1 MADANVNTV
10 SMTEKQKVK
19 EITDKLEE
27 GLKELFESEKYKNYL
42 STMSKFHNYS
52 FNNTLL
58 IALQRPDA
66 SLVAG
71 YQAWQKN
78 FNRHVKRGEKGIRIL
93 APAPYKIKEER
104 DKLDPVTGEVMLD
117 KDGTP
122 QTEEVEVKIPAF
134 RAVSVFD
141 VSQTDGEPLP
151 ELETKELLST
161 VEGYE
166 DFIKAVTYVAP
177 APIGFEDIPGDSKGY
192 FNIEENRIAVQE
204 GMSESQTLKTMV
216 HETAHSMLH
225 NKEVNREDILA
236 PAKDRNTKEIEA
248 ESIAF
253 TVCRHFG
260 IDTSEYSFSYIA
272 GWSSGR
278 DMKELKSSLDTI
290 RRTASELITGIE
302 EQLRE
307 LQRDRE
313 IMQEQSQELILA
325 VSNTERSHFD
335 IASVKGME
343 GVELM
348 NSLLAMKDADRENV
362 EAYLESRGAWVTHLG
377 DDRSEEVEEFHVD
390 YIYDTDT
397 HAITDIKYAMEMDRK
412 ANEPIKDSDVVLKI
426 MYRENDGYEID
437 KITNM
442 TREQTLDLAHKLA
455 ALDENEW
462 DGNIQDF
469 MEENGAEYVPII
481 VKDGR
486 NSGMPEFFD
495 IAVDLKAEE
504 VSLEKEL
511 SGMEYASSIIHRL
524 EHGKGVFSPD
534 ERNLIVNYGYKLD
547 DYEKTKELAEVLA
560 YRIENEPANAAL
572 TVIDAQAEIDALPD
586 GMIGLSEMHEYGYT
600 WEEMLPLTKET
611 ALELFDRDLA
621 VYQLHKD
628 GSEALIED
636 KEQITGHDGI
646 FGIEKGDWEN
656 ERELRS
662 IQEELAESSAN
673 KEAQLL
679 YGNTDKYG
687 IYQLKDNP
695 ELRYLHFEGTES
707 LKKMGIIKDNYD
719 AIKPENYNLIY
730 TGELAELAEDYP
742 MLQTQ
747 GDKLEALYEKF
758 NIDHP
763 ADYKGHS
770 LSVSDIVVLHENGK
784 NSAHFVDSFG
794 FTGLP
799 DFMRELEG
807 VKEQEADKAEKGL
820 TNEEKQFLETD
831 NAPLIAKKFLAWDEI
846 EDLGYRFFEDG
857 YIDKFKPSEKALYGD
872 GMVPEP
878 KIYDL
883 ARRMQG
889 GEDIREELAKALIG
903 GHERVI
909 EADENDDVAVLFGR
923 DAVTVTFGNAEKQI
937 SYEEMGT
944 AFLGL
949 MESEYK
955 DIEQARAAEEQE
967 EEIAESATSG
977 HNVQRLET
985 QQTAMEQSEPE
996 QIQAGQAEAQK
1007 SYPAVY
1013 GHTLSYA
1020 MEHGEVDKY
1029 SDSRKLDR
1037 ECREA
1042 IEGTIR
1048 QNFDGMHL
1056 KHDIVK
1062 PLAEQYGSERMAFV
1076 LASTIQQES
1085 WDGRFSVDNKAWASE
1100 FYIPENIV
1108 HGIDMNR
1115 ELIVSSHPA
1124 VLDGFIDMFRSEVL
1138 EKEKELS
1145 IGQEKMT
1152 SGHDVQKLETEQTAM
1167 EQSEPEKPA
1176 TPEFENMED
1185 GDEIIDLGDETE
1197 QVLAEMKQSLEGR
1210 QDTSG
1215 HNVQKLETESKK
1227 EAETELAFQIAD
1239 RFISIQETD
1248 GGYDYSIMGAD
1259 YKEIDGGVYDNPDV
1273 SIREALNNIVED
1285 LKENPFDNGARGNIS
1300 ENDELIPIDYDG
1312 LMEKVEAADHIEPQA
1327 QGNVVENFK
1336 AKTNELFHEISEMN
1350 PAEIEETVK
1359 CHVQAQ
1365 LDEHGID
1372 AEIVDVAVVGSRCRG
1387 LEREGSDLDVAVEL
1401 STNEREDVLFDT
1413 FNGDG
1418 LHIGGVKVDI
1428 NPITAQRT
1436 GSLETYLPQVED
1448 YLEGVREAREKEP
1461 VSIFNIRM
1469 NDEERWFKNTS
1480 GLDAEGLCKAYAEC
1494 DKPFVEMGKY
1504 GERIEAADHAS
1515 IEQGDR
1521 LDFSLEFNEE
1531 TDQITIFDGEN
1542 FAYKGLRETL
1552 FPEQAEPEVTLTVA
1566 ECGEFHTMGEFY
1578 ENIPTVEEAIAIWK
1592 QIPPDRM
1599 NGIPAIGINIHTP
1612 GTEAFE
1618 DVGIDI
1624 LLGKRIDLDILEYIP
1639 DIKDS
1644 PQAMEVIA
1652 ELVAKLPEME
1662 IDGHMGEEFEAKVWE
1677 KRMPGLTPPEQL
1689 AVELDR
1695 FTYDYDAALY
1705 HDNSQNMTENVS
1717 ELADALKQRD
1727 THDIAL
1733 WLAEIAAD
1741 GTEPEERKRAMEL
1754 LEKLAEYKPLAK
1766 IEEMEEQNYNMV
1778 DNVLNNGAGEK
1789 ARKEEN
1795 KKGQE
1800 CPAARTSLKARLA
1813 EKKALVS
1820 GQGKDHEAQENIK
1833 NNQRE
1838 M

>member
-1 MADANVNTV
+1 MADAK
-10 SMTEKQKVK
+10 TEKQKVK
-19 EITDKLEE
+19 EITDRLEE
-27 GLKELFESEKYKNYL
+27 GLKELFESEKYKSYL

-58 IALQRPDA
+58 IAMQKPEA
-66 SLVAG
+66 TLVAG
-71 YQAWQKN
+71 FKAWQTN
-78 FNRHVKRGEKGIRIL
+78 FNRHVNKGEKGIRIL

-117 KDGTP
+117 KDGMP
-122 QTEEVEVKIPAF
+122 QTEEVEIKIPAF

-141 VSQTDGEPLP
+141 VSQTDGEPIP
-151 ELETKELLST
+151 ELEAKELLST

-166 DFIKAVTYVAP
+166 DFVKAVTYVAP

-192 FNIEENRIAVQE
+192 FSTEENRIAVQE

-225 NKEVNREDILA
+225 SKEVNKEDILA
-236 PAKDRNTKEIEA
+236 PSKDRNTKEVEA
-248 ESIAF
+248 ESIAY
-253 TVCRHFG
+253 TVCQHFG
-260 IDTSEYSFSYIA
+260 IDTSDYSFGYIA
-272 GWSSGR
+272 GWSSGK

-307 LQRDRE
+307 IQRDRE
-313 IMQEQSQELILA
+313 IMQEQSQEFILA
-325 VSNTERSHFD
+325 ISNTERSHFD
-335 IASVKGME
+335 IASVRGME
-343 GVELM
+343 GAELLD
-348 NSLLAMKDADRENV
+348 SLLAMKDADRENV

-397 HAITDIKYAMEMDRK
+397 HAITDVKYAMEMDRK

-426 MYRENDGYEID
+426 MYKENDGYEID

-442 TREQTLDLAHKLA
+442 TREQALDIAHKLA
-455 ALDENEW
+455 VLDENEW

-481 VKDGR
+481 VKGGR

-495 IAVDLKAEE
+495 IAADLKKGE
-504 VSLEKEL
+504 VFLEKDV
-511 SGMEYASSIIHRL
+511 SGMEYAASIIHRL
-524 EHGKGVFSPD
+524 EHGKGVFTPD

-600 WEEMLPLTKET
+600 WEEILPLTKET
-611 ALELFDRDLA
+611 ALELFDRDLP

-628 GSEALIED
+628 GSETLIED
-636 KEQITGHDGI
+636 KEQITEHGGI
-646 FGIEKGDWEN
+646 FGIEKSDWEN

-662 IQEELAESSAN
+662 MQAGLAESGAN

-679 YGNTDKYG
+679 YGDTDKYG

-695 ELRYLHFEGTES
+695 ELRDFHFAGTAEL
-707 LKKMGIIKDNYD
+707 LKRGILSDDFKEIQ
-719 AIKPENYNLIY
+719 PGNYNLVY
-730 TGELAELAEDYP
+730 AGELSDI
-742 MLQTQ
+742 Q
-747 GDKLEALYEKF
+747 GQSQGEKLNAIFEKF

-763 ADYKGHS
+763 ADYRGHS

-784 NSAHFVDSFG
+784 NSAQFVDSFG
-794 FTGLP
+794 FTELP
-799 DFMRELEG
+799 DFIRILEG
-807 VKEQEADKAEKGL
+807 VKEQGIQKAEPA
-820 TNEEKQFLETD
+820 Q
-831 NAPLIAKKFLAWDEI
+831 
-846 EDLGYRFFEDG
+846 
-857 YIDKFKPSEKALYGD
+857 
-872 GMVPEP
+872 
-878 KIYDL
+878 
-883 ARRMQG
+883 
-889 GEDIREELAKALIG
+889 
-903 GHERVI
+903 
-909 EADENDDVAVLFGR
+909 
-923 DAVTVTFGNAEKQI
+923 AE
-937 SYEEMGT
+937 
-944 AFLGL
+944 
-949 MESEYK
+949 
-955 DIEQARAAEEQE
+955 
-967 EEIAESATSG
+967 
-977 HNVQRLET
+977 
-985 QQTAMEQSEPE
+985 QT
-996 QIQAGQAEAQK
+996 EAQK
-1007 SYPAVY
+1007 SYPAFY

-1020 MEHGEVDKY
+1020 MEHGEADKY
-1029 SDSRKLDR
+1029 LESHKLDR
-1037 ECREA
+1037 ECKGA
-1042 IEGTIR
+1042 IEETIR

-1062 PLAEQYGSERMAFV
+1062 PLVEQYGSERMAFV
-1076 LASTIQQES
+1076 LANTIQQES
-1085 WDGRFSVDNKAWASE
+1085 WDGRFSRDNKAWASE
-1100 FYIPENIV
+1100 FPISENIV
-1108 HGIDMNR
+1108 HGIDMNS
-1115 ELIVSSHPA
+1115 ELVVSSHPA
-1124 VLDGFIDMFRSEVL
+1124 VLDGFIGMFRREVL
-1138 EKEKELS
+1138 EQEKDLS
-1145 IGQEKMT
+1145 AGQEKMT
-1152 SGHDVQKLETEQTAM
+1152 SGHDVNLSARQKDLKLEAEQTVM
-1167 EQSEPEKPA
+1167 EQSEPEQTQAEQSEAQAEKDEPEKSA
-1176 TPEFENMED
+1176 ETPEFEDAED
-1185 GDEIIDLGDETE
+1185 GDEIIDLGDETD
-1197 QVLAEMKQSLEGR
+1197 QVLAEMKKSLTG
-1210 QDTSG
+1210 D
-1215 HNVQKLETESKK
+1215 K
-1227 EAETELAFQIAD
+1227 ETELAFQIAD
-1239 RFISIQETD
+1239 RFISIQEVD

-1259 YKEIDGGVYDNPDV
+1259 YKEIDGGMYDNSDV
-1273 SIREALNNIVED
+1273 SIREALNDIVED
-1285 LKENPFDNGARGNIS
+1285 LKENPFDNGARGNIGDK
-1300 ENDELIPIDYDG
+1300 DELIPIDYDG
-1312 LMEKVEAADHIEPQA
+1312 LMENVEATNRIEPQT

-1359 CHVQAQ
+1359 CHVQAK
-1365 LDEHGID
+1365 LEESGID
-1372 AEIVDVAVVGSRCRG
+1372 AEIVDVAVAGSRCRG
-1387 LEREGSDLDVAVEL
+1387 LEREGSDLDVVVEL

-1413 FNGDG
+1413 FNEDG

-1469 NDEERWFKNTS
+1469 NDEERWFRNTS

-1494 DKPFVEMGKY
+1494 GKPFVEMGKY
-1504 GERIEAADHAS
+1504 GERIEAADHAY
-1515 IEQGDR
+1515 IQQGEK
-1521 LDFSLEFNEE
+1521 LDFSIEFNEE

-1542 FAYKGLRETL
+1542 FEYKGLRETL

-1566 ECGEFHTMGEFY
+1566 ECGEFHNLGEFY
-1578 ENIPTVEEAIAIWK
+1578 ENIPTVEEAVAIWK
-1592 QIPPDRM
+1592 QIPPERM
-1599 NGIPAIGINIHTP
+1599 HGIPAIGINVHTP

-1624 LLGKRIDLDILEYIP
+1624 LSGKRIDLDILEYIP
-1639 DIKDS
+1639 DIKGN
-1644 PQAMEVIA
+1644 PQAMEVVA
-1652 ELVAKLPEME
+1652 ALVAKLPEME
-1662 IDGHMGEEFEAKVWE
+1662 IDGNMSENFEAKVWE
-1677 KRMPGLTPPEQL
+1677 KRMPDLTPAEQL
-1689 AVELDR
+1689 AVEIDR
-1695 FTYDYDAALY
+1695 FTYDYDTALY
-1705 HDNSQNMTENVS
+1705 HDNSQSMTENVS
-1717 ELADALKQRD
+1717 EIAEALKQRD

-1733 WLAEIAAD
+1733 WLADIAAD
-1741 GTEPEERKRAMEL
+1741 RTGSEERKRAMEL

>member
-10 SMTEKQKVK
+10 STTEKQKVK

-27 GLKELFESEKYKNYL
+27 GLKELFESEKYRNYL

-117 KDGTP
+117 KDGMP
-122 QTEEVEVKIPAF
+122 QTEEVEVKIPSF

-151 ELETKELLST
+151 ELEAKELLST

-177 APIGFEDIPGDSKGY
+177 APIGFEDIPGASKGY

-225 NKEVNREDILA
+225 NKEVSKEDILA
-236 PAKDRNTKEIEA
+236 PAKDRNTKEVEA
-248 ESIAF
+248 EGVAF
-253 TVCRHFG
+253 TVCSHFG
-260 IDTSEYSFSYIA
+260 IDTSEYTFGYIA

-313 IMQEQSQELILA
+313 IMQEQSQEFILA

-335 IASVKGME
+335 IAGVKGME
-343 GVELM
+343 GTELM
-348 NSLLAMKDADRENV
+348 DSLLAMTDADRENV

-377 DDRSEEVEEFHVD
+377 DDKSEEVEEFHVD
-390 YIYDTDT
+390 YIYNTDT
-397 HAITDIKYAMEMDRK
+397 REITDVKYAMEMDRK

-426 MYRENDGYEID
+426 MYGENDGYEID

-442 TREQTLDLAHKLA
+442 TREQALDLAYKLA

-486 NSGMPEFFD
+486 NSGLPEFFD
-495 IAVDLKAEE
+495 IAADLKAEE
-504 VSLEKEL
+504 VFLEKDL
-511 SGMEYASSIIHRL
+511 SGMEYAASIIHRM

-547 DYEKTKELAEVLA
+547 DYEKTKELADMLA

-586 GMIGLSEMHEYGYT
+586 GMIGLSEMHGYGYT
-600 WEEMLPLTKET
+600 WEEMLPLTKER
-611 ALELFDRDLA
+611 ALELFDSDLS

-628 GSEALIED
+628 GSETLIED
-636 KEQITGHDGI
+636 KEQITGHEGI
-646 FGIEKGDWEN
+646 FGIEKSDWEN

-662 IQEELAESSAN
+662 MQAELAESSAN
-673 KEAQLL
+673 KETQLL
-679 YGNTDKYG
+679 YGSSDKYG

-695 ELRYLHFEGTES
+695 ELRDFHFAGIEA
-707 LKKMGIIKDNYD
+707 LKSRGIIKDNLD
-719 AIKPENYNLIY
+719 AIKPENYNLVY
-730 TGELAELAEDYP
+730 VGELSELSKDFIR
-742 MLQTQ
+742 LQTQ

-770 LSVSDIVVLHENGK
+770 LSVSDIVVLHENGE
-784 NSAHFVDSFG
+784 NSAHFIDSFG
-794 FTGLP
+794 FTELP
-799 DFMRELEG
+799 DFVRGLEG

-831 NAPLIAKKFLAWDEI
+831 NAPLIAKNFLAWDEI

-857 YIDKFKPSEKALYGD
+857 YIDKFKPVEKALFGD
-872 GMVPEP
+872 GLVSDDT
-878 KIYDL
+878 IHDI

-909 EADENDDVAVLFGR
+909 EADENDGVAVLFGR

-955 DIEQARAAEEQE
+955 KIEQARAADGQE
-967 EEIAESATSG
+967 EEIAES
-977 HNVQRLET
+977 V
-985 QQTAMEQSEPE
+985 
-996 QIQAGQAEAQK
+996 
-1007 SYPAVY
+1007 
-1013 GHTLSYA
+1013 
-1020 MEHGEVDKY
+1020 
-1029 SDSRKLDR
+1029 
-1037 ECREA
+1037 
-1042 IEGTIR
+1042 
-1048 QNFDGMHL
+1048 
-1056 KHDIVK
+1056 
-1062 PLAEQYGSERMAFV
+1062 
-1076 LASTIQQES
+1076 
-1085 WDGRFSVDNKAWASE
+1085 
-1100 FYIPENIV
+1100 
-1108 HGIDMNR
+1108 
-1115 ELIVSSHPA
+1115 
-1124 VLDGFIDMFRSEVL
+1124 
-1138 EKEKELS
+1138 
-1145 IGQEKMT
+1145 T
-1152 SGHDVQKLETEQTAM
+1152 SGHDVQKLEPEQTETEKIEPQTEQS
-1167 EQSEPEKPA
+1167 QSEKSTE
-1176 TPEFENMED
+1176 TPEFEDMED

-1197 QVLAEMKQSLEGR
+1197 QVLAEMKQSIEGL

-1215 HNVQKLETESKK
+1215 HNVQRLETEPEKA
-1227 EAETELAFQIAD
+1227 AETELAFQIAD
-1239 RFISIQETD
+1239 RYISIQETE

-1273 SIREALNNIVED
+1273 SIREALNDIVED
-1285 LKENPFDNGARGNIS
+1285 LKENPFDNGARGNIGD
-1300 ENDELIPIDYDG
+1300 NDELIPIDYDG
-1312 LMEKVEAADHIEPQA
+1312 LMKYVEAANHIEPQT

-1350 PAEIEETVK
+1350 PAEIEETIK
-1359 CHVQAQ
+1359 RHVQSKI
-1365 LDEHGID
+1365 DEYVIQ
-1372 AEIVDVAVVGSRCRG
+1372 AEIIDVAVVGSRCRG
-1387 LEREGSDLDVAVEL
+1387 LEREGSDLDVVVEL
-1401 STNEREDVLFDT
+1401 STNEREDDLFNA
-1413 FNGDG
+1413 FNNDDG
-1418 LHIGGVKVDI
+1418 IYIGGIKVDI
-1428 NPITAQRT
+1428 NPITTQRT

-1461 VSIFNIRM
+1461 ISIFNIRM

-1504 GERIEAADHAS
+1504 GERIKAADHAS

-1741 GTEPEERKRAMEL
+1741 GTEPEERKRAVEL
-1754 LEKLAEYKPLAK
+1754 LEKMSEYKPLAK

-1789 ARKEEN
+1789 AGKEEN
-1795 KKGQE
+1795 KKEQE
-1800 CPAARTSLKARLA
+1800 RPAAKASLKARLA